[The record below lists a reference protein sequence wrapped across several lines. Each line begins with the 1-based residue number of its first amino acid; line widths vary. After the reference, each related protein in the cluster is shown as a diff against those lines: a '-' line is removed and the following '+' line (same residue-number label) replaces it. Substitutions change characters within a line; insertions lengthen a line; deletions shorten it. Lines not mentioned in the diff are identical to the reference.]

1 MDRLSRVEYGNSVTH
16 AESFF
21 LVVGN
26 EHKSDAR
33 GFLKSLEFCLHAT
46 TKLEVQGTQRLVQ
59 QQNDLID
66 QLQSLID
73 NVVPQDTDKYR
84 AATVALEKVNT
95 SLVAA
100 RQNIA
105 NVARTISQ
113 IAEVVGIVGELA
125 ASVK

>member
-1 MDRLSRVEYGNSVTH
+1 MPTTVGQSLSKTIS
-16 AESFF
+16 
-21 LVVGN
+21 
-26 EHKSDAR
+26 
-33 GFLKSLEFCLHAT
+33 SLTDLIRA
-46 TKLEVQGTQRLVQ
+46 LPDGAQRDRLVQ

-66 QLQSLID
+66 QLQALID

-84 AATVALEKVNT
+84 AATAALEKVNT

-125 ASVK
+125 ASVE